1 MRRTLQ
7 LVSAAA
13 MLAGLS
19 LAPIEATGQSPSS
32 EGPGKTRRQLEE
44 RPFGGPPPKYRSTK
58 PTSKKCKTAKK
69 TCELKKEDVVGSKCT
84 CPGSETAQGTIVE

>member
-13 MLAGLS
+13 VLAGLS
-19 LAPIEATGQSPSS
+19 LAPIEAIGQSPSS

-58 PTSKKCKTAKK
+58 RSKKCKTAKK
-69 TCELKKEDVVGSKCT
+69 TCELTKEDVVGNKCS
-84 CPGSETAQGTIVE
+84 CPGTDTAQGTIVE